1 MAEPGDLE
9 RLQPS
14 LLDRLTD
21 DNPGEIKESAR
32 DMVIDMRR
40 LREIV
45 MRDLGWLLNTV
56 NQELDIPEK
65 SYPYASQSTLN
76 YGITDVSGKRAIDAR
91 PHELERLIHK
101 AIEAFEP
108 RIIKGSL
115 RVDLSA
121 GEIGTQS
128 RIVFNVQAD
137 LWAEPVPMEVF
148 MRTELD
154 IATGNMFVS
163 KA

>member
-1 MAEPGDLE
+1 MADLGDLE

-21 DNPGEIKESAR
+21 DKPGELTESAR

-40 LREIV
+40 LRDIV

-56 NQELDIPEK
+56 NQESVIPEDT
-65 SYPYASQSTLN
+65 YPYAAKSTLN
-76 YGITDVSGKRAIDAR
+76 YGITDVSGKRAVEAR
-91 PHELERLIHK
+91 PYELERMLH
-101 AIEAFEP
+101 ASIEAFEP

-115 RVDLSA
+115 QVDLSA
-121 GEIGTQS
+121 GDVGSQS
-128 RIVFNVQAD
+128 RIVFNIAAD

-154 IATGNMFVS
+154 VSSGNMVVS